1 MDKASYGNPGEV
13 IIVNLQN
20 HLLEY
25 KKDGYT
31 VFHDYLTAEEVHEW
45 RQAMDPQFDS
55 LFSVNSNKP
64 RVKIVPLLGHEK
76 LAPLAKK
83 HVTNSIML
91 DFAELVMGPF
101 VQLDSFEVSG
111 FPIRELGLT
120 DSVDLWHRDAFNV
133 TQTWIDHPL
142 FSSKK
147 RRPYT
152 PPLACNCLTYLQDM
166 TAESGP
172 LRVIPGSHLD
182 YTRIPESAERRVHV
196 RERLLDVK
204 AGAMVFT
211 HNELLHSGTWNVSEH
226 YRYFLSVTSAVSV
239 SLIVIRLIWRLLNN
253 YRKMHAVE
261 MIDVCY
267 AYLAKTKSLWNGK
280 KFHGKPWQK
289 KTDVTSDP
297 QIPIVRR
304 LLNECPDSRLLRMG

>member
-31 VFHDYLTAEEVHEW
+31 VFHDYLTVEEVQEW
-45 RQAMDPQFDS
+45 RQAMDPQFDT

-64 RVKIVPLLGHEK
+64 RVKIVPLLDHEK

-111 FPIRELGLT
+111 FSIRELGLT

-166 TAESGP
+166 TEESGP

-226 YRYFLSVTSAVSV
+226 YRYFLSVYLCRFGLPHRDPFDLAAIEQLQKDARCRNDRRVLRLFGEDKEFMEREEISWQTMAEEDRRNVRSTNSNSETSF
-239 SLIVIRLIWRLLNN
+239 
-253 YRKMHAVE
+253 K
-261 MIDVCY
+261 
-267 AYLAKTKSLWNGK
+267 
-280 KFHGKPWQK
+280 
-289 KTDVTSDP
+289 
-297 QIPIVRR
+297 
-304 LLNECPDSRLLRMG
+304 